1 MQFCIFKADIILFN
15 SVFFNLCKKSKM
27 FKEAKSD
34 KTVEFK
40 RRMVVLSEVDLS

>member
-1 MQFCIFKADIILFN
+1 MQFCIFKTEIILLD

-34 KTVEFK
+34 KTIEFQ
-40 RRMVVLSEVDLS
+40 RRRVVLNEVDLS